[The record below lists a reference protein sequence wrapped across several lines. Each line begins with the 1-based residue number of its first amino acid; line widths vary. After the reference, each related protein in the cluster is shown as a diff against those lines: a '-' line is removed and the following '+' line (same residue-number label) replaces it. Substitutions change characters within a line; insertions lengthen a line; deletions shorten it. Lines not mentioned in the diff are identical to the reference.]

1 MDNTAIASTDGFCGG
16 EMMDG
21 RYILVELPPG
31 FSATNRRAAYD
42 ATTKNIGLHDTP
54 KPNHNTHGRP
64 SLDES
69 DFIMEGIFTDGEI
82 DRDAIAAMLA
92 PELGLPVAA
101 FNAMTV
107 AIFPGD
113 NWEER
118 RQATVNFLIAN
129 NDDWNEEV

>member
-1 MDNTAIASTDGFCGG
+1 
-16 EMMDG
+16 MDG

-31 FSATNRRAAYD
+31 FTATDRRAAYN
-42 ATTKNIGLHDTP
+42 ATHKNMGLHDTP

-82 DRDAIAAMLA
+82 DGDAIAEMLA

-101 FNAMTV
+101 FAAMTV
-107 AIFPGD
+107 SIFDGD
-113 NWEER
+113 DWEER
-118 RQATVNFLIAN
+118 RQATIEYLIAN
-129 NDDWNEEV
+129 ADDWEE

>member
-1 MDNTAIASTDGFCGG
+1 
-16 EMMDG
+16 MDG

-31 FSATNRRAAYD
+31 FTATNRRVAYE
-42 ATTKNIGLHDTP
+42 ATTKNIGLHDEP
-54 KPNHNTHGRP
+54 YPNRNTHGRS

-92 PELGLPVAA
+92 PELGLPIPAFAA
-101 FNAMTV
+101 MSV
-107 AIFPGD
+107 SIFPGD

-118 RQATVNFLIAN
+118 RQATVDFLTAN
-129 NDDWNEEV
+129 SGDWEEEV